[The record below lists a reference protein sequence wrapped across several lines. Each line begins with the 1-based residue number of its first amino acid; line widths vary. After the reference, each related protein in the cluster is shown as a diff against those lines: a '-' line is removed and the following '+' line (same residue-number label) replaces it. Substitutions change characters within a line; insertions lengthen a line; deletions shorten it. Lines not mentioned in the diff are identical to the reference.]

1 MLYLAMQNFSCTH
14 RVISSSN
21 TLSTADASQLC
32 VSVVISCVSDG
43 ADTLQFESIQLSL
56 TAAHTSLGLC
66 ECNCNPNST
75 STTTVVFSSN
85 SCTYSNFA
93 HCVHKR
99 TPWLLLFNPSK
110 TFMLLWGEHYSLIT
124 RSLPFEKVCG
134 WVYTSAC
141 VTGTE
146 LMPALTAVQERAVST
161 QANSGYRSPAPSLRL

>member
-66 ECNCNPNST
+66 KCDCNPNST
-75 STTTVVFSSN
+75 STLQLCFLPTRAHTVTLLTVFIREYLDCCSSIHPRR
-85 SCTYSNFA
+85 SC
-93 HCVHKR
+93 C
-99 TPWLLLFNPSK
+99 
-110 TFMLLWGEHYSLIT
+110 
-124 RSLPFEKVCG
+124 CG
-134 WVYTSAC
+134 VNIIAS
-141 VTGTE
+141 
-146 LMPALTAVQERAVST
+146 
-161 QANSGYRSPAPSLRL
+161 